1 LSRYFYNADDVRD
14 GLTGVV
20 ESIVGDTLKLVGNSR
35 SVLCNPGEICAR
47 MGLASRGTQALV
59 GQRVRLS
66 VDYISGHEAIRV
78 EAAPEMTRAET
89 PNYIQV
95 SGRQEVRLARHPAV

>member
-1 LSRYFYNADDVRD
+1 MSRHFYDANDVRD

-20 ESIVGDTLKLVGNSR
+20 ESISGDTLRLVGNSR
-35 SVLCNPGEICAR
+35 SVLCNPAEICAR